1 MIVPSDAGSEA
12 RSSILKR
19 LLKERV
25 WEASPEVLRAGKVFQ
40 WDVGFALALC
50 VADAKAAQLIEF

>member
-1 MIVPSDAGSEA
+1 MILPSDAGSEA

-25 WEASPEVLRAGKVFQ
+25 WEASPEVLRAGISLSA
-40 WDVGFALALC
+40 GRGALLWHFG
-50 VADAKAAQLIEF
+50 VADRN